1 MKIAQKLNEFFLFI
15 FTIKE
20 RKLSEKQY
28 TVDEVTFL
36 GRKYGREREA
46 EVIIY

>member
-20 RKLSEKQY
+20 RKLSEKPY
-28 TVDEVTFL
+28 
-36 GRKYGREREA
+36 RKYEGERQT
-46 EVIIY
+46 EVISNSRSNT